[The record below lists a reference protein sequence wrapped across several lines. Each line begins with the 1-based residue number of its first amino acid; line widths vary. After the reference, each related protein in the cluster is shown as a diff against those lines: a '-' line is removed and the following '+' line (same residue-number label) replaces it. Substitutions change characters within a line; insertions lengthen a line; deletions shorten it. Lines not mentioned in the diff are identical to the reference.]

1 MIPQGKD
8 SSMKCKCAMCGRDE
22 AGRVGRASYAKAGV
36 YTYEERAK
44 GERKRRERRI
54 RRRREKAA
62 IEF

>member
-1 MIPQGKD
+1 
-8 SSMKCKCAMCGRDE
+8 MKCKCAMCGRDE